1 MREREACVAAVNYNG
16 APQHVVETVAHF
28 LHDCPYTLIERAQS
42 EILRK
47 GCDPTTGGVNG
58 AALQECPDPEMNEQ
72 TLLER
77 LKHLGAMWRL
87 RNGASFGD

>member
-1 MREREACVAAVNYNG
+1 MVHNMLLRPLR
-16 APQHVVETVAHF
+16 TF
-28 LHDCPYTLIERAQS
+28 LHECPLGTHERASSMFLQ
-42 EILRK
+42 K
-47 GCDPTTGGVNG
+47 GCDQTTGGVNG